1 MTLVIWNNIKSFAK
15 LEVHIEVIQGVTTL
29 YKNDRID
36 LLRLN
41 ILLKNLEFKDS
52 SVCSPQPKNH

>member
-29 YKNDRID
+29 YKNERGHF
-36 LLRLN
+36 LVVQWLGPYTSN
-41 ILLKNLEFKDS
+41 AGA
-52 SVCSPQPKNH
+52 

>member
-29 YKNDRID
+29 YKNERGHF
-36 LLRLN
+36 LVVQWLG
-41 ILLKNLEFKDS
+41 
-52 SVCSPQPKNH
+52 PYTGA